1 MNMKEKIQSL
11 VNHCN
16 RKTASI
22 TTDLTNAV
30 KSLSTRLDR
39 YTDGAIIKV
48 EYMDIAPYR
57 SGETFTA
64 PEKEGYYFA
73 GWFTDEVCATSI
85 AETQLT
91 GNAYAKF
98 VPASVFDVRL
108 SPDTAVPDADGN
120 HMIRAL
126 ASVVDLKLNKVGFA
140 FKYSPNFDTEYSY
153 ICTKVFQRITGR
165 DNDPWREFCSLSTYY
180 MTLRFTDIKVKEGQA
195 IRCRSYMKTLDGTEV
210 YGKEKEVATLD
221 AVHDK
226 CDARISDIYYPTL
239 AEAISAAAEGDTI
252 VLQAD
257 CKYEGDFSI
266 DKSVTLTTDG
276 EQRNIILIPAS
287 ESTEVTQ
294 ATSLPSVM
302 ETNVESPNS
311 ECLGLSYVANG
322 DGENINFEEV
332 K

>member
-16 RKTASI
+16 RKTAGI

-73 GWFTDEVCATSI
+73 GWFTDEVCTTSI
-85 AETQLT
+85 EKTQLT

-98 VPASVFDVRL
+98 VPASAFDVL
-108 SPDTAVPDADGN
+108 VSTDTAVPDANGR
-120 HMIRAL
+120 HKIRL
-126 ASVVDLKLNKVGFA
+126 LSSTVDLKLEEIGFSC
-140 FKYSPNFDTEYSY
+140 KTSPNFDNERLLKSTDVY
-153 ICTKVFQRITGR
+153 TRITGR
-165 DNDPWREFCSLSTYY
+165 DNDPWREFCSLSSYY
-180 MTLRFTDIKVKEGQA
+180 ITHKLTNIKVEEGQA
-195 IRCRSYMKTLDGTEV
+195 LRVRSYMKTQDGTMV
-210 YGKEKEVATLD
+210 YCKEKEAATLD
-221 AVHDK
+221 VVHAA
-226 CDARISDIYYPTL
+226 CDARIGDTYYPTL

-266 DKSVTLTTDG
+266 DKSVTFTTDG

-287 ESTEVTQ
+287 ESTEATQ
-294 ATSLPSVM
+294 ST
-302 ETNVESPNS
+302 
-311 ECLGLSYVANG
+311 
-322 DGENINFEEV
+322 
-332 K
+332 